1 MQKWRPGAMAP
12 PRDETA
18 VRVCWSIGCNHGP
31 CPNQCTCYLGHQD
44 ELAMVWP
51 SRLSECGTNFA
62 LRGSSTTR
70 RWKPPAPVSD
80 ESVIGFA
87 RDGHPT
93 DRLPTHP
100 SYASPQRDFG
110 RAFSYEERSCARS
123 DLTTERRRRGSKN
136 SPDSATKAA
145 KESSVKLTLVYK
157 WYKVTICYQKFA
169 FLLLRRIHFGAK
181 SS

>member
-1 MQKWRPGAMAP
+1 MLVDWMQSRPLPKPMHMLSGASGRACHGMAA
-12 PRDETA
+12 TA
-18 VRVCWSIGCNHGP
+18 AG
-31 CPNQCTCYLGHQD
+31 
-44 ELAMVWP
+44 VWHKFCAP
-51 SRLSECGTNFA
+51 
-62 LRGSSTTR
+62 GSSTTR

-80 ESVIGFA
+80 ESVIGFT

-100 SYASPQRDFG
+100 RSASPQRDFG

-145 KESSVKLTLVYK
+145 KESSVKFTLVYVQG
-157 WYKVTICYQKFA
+157 YDMLPEIYVPVVTAYS
-169 FLLLRRIHFGAK
+169 FGAK